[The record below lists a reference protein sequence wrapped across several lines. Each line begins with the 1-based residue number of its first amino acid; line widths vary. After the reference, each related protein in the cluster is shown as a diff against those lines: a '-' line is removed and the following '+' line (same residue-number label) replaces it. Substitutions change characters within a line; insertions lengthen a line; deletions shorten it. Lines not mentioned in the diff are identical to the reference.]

1 MEKVKS
7 LALKF
12 MIATHAE
19 DIAEAIRL
27 SGGIS
32 KLMETYKRSC

>member
-1 MEKVKS
+1 MEKAKS

-19 DIAEAIRL
+19 DIGEVIRL
-27 SGGIS
+27 AEEIS